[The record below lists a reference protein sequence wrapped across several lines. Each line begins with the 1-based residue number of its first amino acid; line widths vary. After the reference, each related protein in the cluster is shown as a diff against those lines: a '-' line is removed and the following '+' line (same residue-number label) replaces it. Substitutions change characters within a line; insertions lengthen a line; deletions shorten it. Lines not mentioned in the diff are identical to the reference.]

1 MKMRLVGALA
11 AILFS
16 LAALSAAPGAASTA
30 PASSPSPAPSAAS
43 PAPGPT
49 PSAIPTL
56 PPAGNII
63 NDVID
68 ALSNLIKPVLGWD
81 PNSVAGTVTYF
92 RRFDMQVRMPLY
104 RYRQVYLHQGTIIN
118 PRGWTIKPG
127 QTVYV
132 SGRGQPDGSLD
143 ADVITVRT

>member
-1 MKMRLVGALA
+1 MRLAGALA
-11 AILFS
+11 GVLFS
-16 LAALSAAPGAASTA
+16 LAAVCVAPVAAATA
-30 PASSPSPAPSAAS
+30 PASPSATAS

-56 PPAGNII
+56 PPASGII

-143 ADVITVRT
+143 ADVITVKT

>member
-1 MKMRLVGALA
+1 MRLAGALA
-11 AILFS
+11 GVLFS
-16 LAALSAAPGAASTA
+16 LAAVCVAPVAAATT
-30 PASSPSPAPSAAS
+30 PASPSATAS

-56 PPAGNII
+56 PPASGII

-68 ALSNLIKPVLGWD
+68 ALSNLIKPVFGWD

-92 RRFDMQVRMPLY
+92 RRFDMQVRMPLD
-104 RYRQVYLHQGTIIN
+104 RYRQVHLHQGTIIN